1 LAHQVERVASSE
13 DERKIIDTLLKE
25 KVLLVAEI
33 ENLKQKVEN

>member
-1 LAHQVERVASSE
+1 LAHQIERVPSSE